1 MSNIT
6 IYHPLLAQDT
16 ELRLKTEEILG
27 IIQQGN
33 ALRLQLAMK
42 LAEQYELIS
51 AKSRRAHK
59 GELQEIMCELYGIKR
74 STYFEHVK
82 AGRIYLAEP
91 DKRNLGIKAVLAKPT
106 DLQTSPAFDAE
117 LDALVGQAKACIA
130 EVERTIGMDM
140 AEEIIDAMLDETLK
154 DDVEYLRS
162 ELKELRERVKNLRD
176 EVDFLKEERDDL
188 RGWLDSNTRA
198 KAAGVYDQLKRLML
212 N

>member
-74 STYFEHVK
+74 STYFKHVK
-82 AGRIYLAEP
+82 AGKIYLAEP
-91 DKRNLGIKAVLAKPT
+91 DKRHLSLSAVLAKPT
-106 DLQTSPAFDAE
+106 DLQTSPAVDAE
-117 LDALVGQAKACIA
+117 LDALVGQAKARSTYA
-130 EVERTIGMDM
+130 HTIN
-140 AEEIIDAMLDETLK
+140 DESQA
-154 DDVEYLRS
+154 RS
-162 ELKELRERVKNLRD
+162 TYAHTIND
-176 EVDFLKEERDDL
+176 EAQ
-188 RGWLDSNTRA
+188 A
-198 KAAGVYDQLKRLML
+198 KASLLDAHKLTKERETELLKWEAFAHWLSAQMPADQFDKVYNRFCAQYRA
-212 N
+212 

>member
-59 GELQEIMCELYGIKR
+59 GELQEIMCELYGIER
-74 STYFEHVK
+74 STYFKHVK
-82 AGRIYLAEP
+82 AGKIYLAEP
-91 DKRNLGIKAVLAKPT
+91 DKRHLSLSAVLAKPT
-106 DLQTSPAFDAE
+106 DLQTSPAVDAE
-117 LDALVGQAKACIA
+117 LDALVGQAKARSTYA
-130 EVERTIGMDM
+130 HTIN
-140 AEEIIDAMLDETLK
+140 DE
-154 DDVEYLRS
+154 S
-162 ELKELRERVKNLRD
+162 Q
-176 EVDFLKEERDDL
+176 
-188 RGWLDSNTRA
+188 A
-198 KAAGVYDQLKRLML
+198 KASLLDAHKLTKEREAELLKWEAFAHWLSAQMPADQFDKVYNRFCAQYRA
-212 N
+212 